1 MDHRAPIGNHFCAL
15 GDESGQALVEA
26 AIAIP
31 VLLLLVFGVVA
42 AGRVTEAKIAV
53 QAAAREA
60 SRTLAV
66 APSEERGMAEALDA
80 GHAVAAGYGLAEER
94 LTVGVDADGF
104 ARGGRVTADVRY
116 SVPLSDLPLLS
127 FFDVEVSASHSER
140 VDLYRSREVAA
151 R

>member
-1 MDHRAPIGNHFCAL
+1 MGRRRNQLAVIRQVSG
-15 GDESGQALVEA
+15 ESGQAMVEA

-31 VLLLLVFGVVA
+31 VLLLLVFGVIA
-42 AGRVTEAKIAV
+42 IGRVTDARIGV

-66 APSEERGMAEALDA
+66 APSEEQGVSDALEA
-80 GHAVAAGYGLAEER
+80 GHAAASGYGLSNDR
-94 LTVGVDADGF
+94 LTIEVDANGF
-104 ARGGRVTADVRY
+104 ARGGDVTADVSY

-127 FFDVEVSASHSER
+127 FFDVDVSSSHTEQ
-140 VDLYRSREVAA
+140 VELYRSRGAVT